1 MFISSMIQVFL
12 IQFFHDDQMNE
23 RTVVMARLVDSLLRG
38 RCSPSAR
45 HEAAAA
51 MSEIR
56 SFVRRWRRGETGAPM
71 KESQTSGSPSPG
83 HLLKL
88 AQVQLRS
95 SCPKRGLQIHQD

>member
-1 MFISSMIQVFL
+1 MFISSIIQVFM
-12 IQFFHDDQMNE
+12 IQLFHHDQMNE

-56 SFVRRWRRGETGAPM
+56 SFVRKWRRGETGAPV

-83 HLLKL
+83 LLLKL
-88 AQVQLRS
+88 AQVQLWP
-95 SCPKRGLQIHQD
+95 SCLKRGLQIHED